1 MGGTHMK
8 IKNSKGFTLIE
19 LLIVVA
25 IIAILAAIAIPQF
38 SQYRIKGYNA
48 AALADLR
55 NARTTEEA
63 FFSDWQGYAS
73 SAAGVPTAAGT
84 ILSSTTGSVT
94 VAAGAVQAGPPQI
107 PSAATTIN
115 FGISQSVGMIIN
127 TSTNGASFTM
137 VSKHTQGS
145 RCYGMD
151 SNATAVYWSQNA
163 TGTGGSALLAGDNNR
178 NTAGNNLQGQ
188 SPAGACTVAWATL

>member
-1 MGGTHMK
+1 MGGNKMK

-38 SQYRIKGYNA
+38 SAYRVKGYNA

-55 NARTTEEA
+55 NARTAEEA

-84 ILSSTTGSVT
+84 ILSNATGNQA
-94 VAAGAVQAGPPQI
+94 VAIGAIQAGPPAI
-107 PSAATTIN
+107 PSAATTII
-115 FGISQSVGMIIN
+115 FSLSQADGMIVN
-127 TSTNGASFTM
+127 TAANGASFTM

-151 SNATAVYWSQNA
+151 SNATSVYWSQNA
-163 TGTGGSALLAGDNNR
+163 TNTPGTGLAAGDNAA
-178 NTAGNNLQGQ
+178 NTSANNLAGAT
-188 SPAGACTVAWATL
+188 PAGACTVAWATL